1 VNVPQVGDNTGEWGT
16 LGSKSE
22 RKRANGT
29 IAYRAAIVVRKAGKR
44 QRLSQTFDR
53 EATARHW
60 MKRRK
65 EELRKP
71 GGLWK
76 LEKTR
81 AVTLSQAIEHCIAEL
96 TQIGR
101 TNAKVLLAL

>member
-22 RKRANGT
+22 RKRADGT
-29 IAYRAAIVVRKAGKR
+29 IAYRAAIVVRKAGKWKR
-44 QRLSQTFDR
+44 FSQTFDR

-60 MKRRK
+60 MKRRE

-76 LEKTR
+76 LERTL
-81 AVTLSQAIEHCIAEL
+81 AVALSQAIELCTAEL

-101 TNAKVLLAL
+101 TNAQVLREL